1 MPYNVPALRKL
12 ITDGEKDIAF
22 ELGLQRLPP
31 VGVEK
36 ALNTS
41 FSNQVRD
48 LYDHQSWIKDQII
61 PSVKSDDETIIETA
75 ASEGVIRK
83 QATFATGPAVFKGN
97 TPLPEDMEMQTAT
110 GIVYAVTTSGVP
122 VDGVMTVTIQA
133 SDAGASG
140 NLPEG
145 ESLTLLSPV
154 PGVESIGLTG
164 TGGIIGGADIEPVPE
179 LLDRL
184 LFRKRNPH
192 VGGAVHDY
200 VIWAREM
207 AGVSRA
213 WAFDAW
219 HGPCTI
225 GLAWVYDDRSVITP
239 GYQDRKNMEDY
250 LFRHTDPATGVWVG
264 KPGGIEVWPVELV
277 LRPVNMVID
286 ITPDTSA
293 TRKAVQSRLLTLQK
307 TLQPGQTL
315 PISAI
320 RTAIGTASGVTD
332 YKLNLTADI
341 PCAQNELI
349 TIGVL
354 TWPTV

>member
-22 ELGLQRLPP
+22 ELGLQKLPP

-97 TPLPEDMEMQTAT
+97 TPLPDDTEMQTAT

-145 ESLTLLSPV
+145 ESLTLMSPV

-184 LFRKRNPH
+184 LFRKRNPLL
-192 VGGAVHDY
+192 VGLCMTMSSGHEKWLVSVGRGHLMLG
-200 VIWAREM
+200 M
-207 AGVSRA
+207 APAQS
-213 WAFDAW
+213 DW
-219 HGPCTI
+219 HGFMTI
-225 GLAWVYDDRSVITP
+225 
-239 GYQDRKNMEDY
+239 
-250 LFRHTDPATGVWVG
+250 
-264 KPGGIEVWPVELV
+264 
-277 LRPVNMVID
+277 
-286 ITPDTSA
+286 
-293 TRKAVQSRLLTLQK
+293 VQ
-307 TLQPGQTL
+307 
-315 PISAI
+315 
-320 RTAIGTASGVTD
+320 
-332 YKLNLTADI
+332 
-341 PCAQNELI
+341 
-349 TIGVL
+349 
-354 TWPTV
+354 

>member
-22 ELGLQRLPP
+22 ELGLQKLPP

-83 QATFATGPAVFKGN
+83 QATFATGPAVFKGA
-97 TPLPEDMEMQTAT
+97 TPLPEDAEMQTAA
-110 GIVYAVTTSGVP
+110 GVVYTVTASGVP

-164 TGGIIGGADIEPVPE
+164 TGASPVVRTLSQFLNYLTDFCSVNEIPP
-179 LLDRL
+179 L
-184 LFRKRNPH
+184 
-192 VGGAVHDY
+192 VGLYMTMSSG
-200 VIWAREM
+200 REK
-207 AGVSRA
+207 
-213 WAFDAW
+213 W
-219 HGPCTI
+219 
-225 GLAWVYDDRSVITP
+225 LA
-239 GYQDRKNMEDY
+239 
-250 LFRHTDPATGVWVG
+250 
-264 KPGGIEVWPVELV
+264 
-277 LRPVNMVID
+277 
-286 ITPDTSA
+286 
-293 TRKAVQSRLLTLQK
+293 
-307 TLQPGQTL
+307 
-315 PISAI
+315 
-320 RTAIGTASGVTD
+320 
-332 YKLNLTADI
+332 
-341 PCAQNELI
+341 
-349 TIGVL
+349 
-354 TWPTV
+354 